1 MRHLRRLLSI
11 LCYIIHNAIECSNL
25 GMRHNYLAAVSSRL
39 KTFKASHEC
48 LMQTI
53 AFGCLHDV
61 ATVGDG

>member
-1 MRHLRRLLSI
+1 
-11 LCYIIHNAIECSNL
+11 
-25 GMRHNYLAAVSSRL
+25 MRHNYLAAVSSRL